1 MTRTYNLIHLSIIN
15 YSIITF
21 RNQVII
27 GVCEAV
33 LKKIPL
39 NIDHYMEALF
49 PSEKIDNSW
58 HYLELIRYFNI
69 KLTLLF
75 GFSC

>member
-1 MTRTYNLIHLSIIN
+1 
-15 YSIITF
+15 
-21 RNQVII
+21 
-27 GVCEAV
+27 
-33 LKKIPL
+33 
-39 NIDHYMEALF
+39 MEALF

-75 GFSC
+75 GFSY